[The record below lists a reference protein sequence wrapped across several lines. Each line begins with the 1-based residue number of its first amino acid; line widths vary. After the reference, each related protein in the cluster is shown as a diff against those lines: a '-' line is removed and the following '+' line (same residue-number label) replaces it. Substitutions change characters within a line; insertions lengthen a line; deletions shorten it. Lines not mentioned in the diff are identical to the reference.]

1 MSASRHI
8 GKKMRLAIIS
18 FLIFSGCSD
27 SRIEPNTAASSS
39 MTLPRTTPQTT
50 ADKTAERI
58 LHSYAEAWRGSEEFA
73 LKQPTVLGFF
83 IDGEAYSIT
92 LNQNGG
98 SLSVGEPDRFD
109 WGFET
114 DLQTL
119 IELDSGRLNALT
131 AMGQARAD
139 DPIPLSPK
147 LPDNFS
153 ESGEIRSYYIPLMLH
168 FWNREWPEA
177 IPFGEGATRF
187 VHGANTSVL
196 VYDEGLRTAWYQ
208 IKPGMRINADPKDQT
223 NDFDTA
229 IIVTRGTFQGKL
241 DGSERTFQEGETV
254 LVPEGMT
261 HEFYAQ
267 DSDYGEFIILM
278 WGDGA

>member
-1 MSASRHI
+1 
-8 GKKMRLAIIS
+8 
-18 FLIFSGCSD
+18 
-27 SRIEPNTAASSS
+27 

-119 IELDSGRLNALT
+119 LELDSGRINALT

-147 LPDNFS
+147 LPDDFS
-153 ESGEIRSYYIPLMLH
+153 
-168 FWNREWPEA
+168 
-177 IPFGEGATRF
+177 
-187 VHGANTSVL
+187 
-196 VYDEGLRTAWYQ
+196 
-208 IKPGMRINADPKDQT
+208 
-223 NDFDTA
+223 
-229 IIVTRGTFQGKL
+229 
-241 DGSERTFQEGETV
+241 
-254 LVPEGMT
+254 
-261 HEFYAQ
+261 
-267 DSDYGEFIILM
+267 
-278 WGDGA
+278 